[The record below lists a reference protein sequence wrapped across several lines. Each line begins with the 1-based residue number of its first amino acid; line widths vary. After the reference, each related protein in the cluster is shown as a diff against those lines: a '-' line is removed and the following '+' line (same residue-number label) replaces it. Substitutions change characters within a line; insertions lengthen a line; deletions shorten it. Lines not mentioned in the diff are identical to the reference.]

1 MSPYGSAI
9 SPTKPSKPAKPG
21 EADELAAWA
30 VAQEAEKE
38 KIR

>member
-1 MSPYGSAI
+1 MSPYGSTI
-9 SPTKPSKPAKPG
+9 SPPKSTKPAKPG

-30 VAQEAEKE
+30 AAQEAEKE

>member
-1 MSPYGSAI
+1 MSPYGSAAI
-9 SPTKPSKPAKPG
+9 SKPAKPG

-30 VAQEAEKE
+30 EAQEAEKE

>member
-1 MSPYGSAI
+1 MSPYGSTI
-9 SPTKPSKPAKPG
+9 SPAKPAKPG